1 MSEQIRIRVITKK
14 DGSEAELFH
23 DRNRTLL
30 HTLREGGVS
39 LPSLCDGLG
48 KCGRCLI
55 RFCGYAPLPT
65 PSDRVMLLPEQLRD
79 GYRLACMARP
89 VRDCRVETAFAEERQ
104 IDILTESST
113 VDRLAG
119 EREYRKKNRKHN
131 GRKDIKKSIKTNTMK
146 NFSAD
151 VIVDIGT
158 TTIAMQMIEV
168 ESGHVLDTFT
178 CLNPQKAYGMDVISR
193 IRAGMDG
200 KGEILQELVRNAL
213 AEGIREMKEN
223 VEDGGTCNLEG
234 IFLSANTVMGHLF
247 MGYSVETLGKSPF
260 MPMNIKRD
268 GLDWM
273 GVPTVLVPGISAFVG
288 GDIVSGLYACGL
300 CGCQENGKWL
310 FLDLGTNAE
319 MVMGSGNRVAATAA
333 AAGPAFEGRG
343 KEGMTGTERIAA
355 IASLLEQGIV
365 DETGLMAEA
374 YFETGI
380 EVTMERKASGIQ
392 ARIFQ
397 EDIRDIQMAKAAVRA
412 GIHFLMKHL
421 AIEGYEEIERVYIAG
436 GFGFYLNKKAAARI
450 GLIPSEWQEKAMAAG
465 NTSLAGVRLLERE
478 KAKQDEERKLSEWDI
493 WNRLEEFAG
502 KTETFQ
508 LAEEPEFD
516 KVYVGYMN
524 FDVG

>member
-1 MSEQIRIRVITKK
+1 MSEQIKVTVISKVEEKRT
-14 DGSEAELFH
+14 ELFH
-23 DRNRTLL
+23 DRNKTLL
-30 HTLREGGVS
+30 HTLWEGGIS
-39 LPSLCDGLG
+39 LPSLCGGLG
-48 KCGRCLI
+48 KCGRCLV
-55 RFCGYAPLPT
+55 RFCGYAPFPT
-65 PSDRVMLLPEQLRD
+65 QTDRAVLHPQQLRD
-79 GYRLACMARP
+79 GYRLACTAKP
-89 VRDCRVETAFAEERQ
+89 LKDCKVTTAFIKERQ
-104 IDILTESST
+104 LDILTVSSSPDMPEESEGGADKRSH
-113 VDRLAG
+113 
-119 EREYRKKNRKHN
+119 NRKN
-131 GRKDIKKSIKTNTMK
+131 DRKTV
-146 NFSAD
+146 A
-151 VIVDIGT
+151 VADIGT
-158 TTIAMQMIEV
+158 TTIAMQLLEAG
-168 ESGHVLDTFT
+168 SGYILDTFT
-178 CLNPQKAYGMDVISR
+178 CLNPQKIYGTDVISR
-193 IRAGMDG
+193 IRAGMEG
-200 KGEILQELVRNAL
+200 NGEILRKLVRDVL
-213 AEGIREMKEN
+213 ADGIKKMTEN
-223 VEDGGTCNLEG
+223 VENDGTCRLEH

-247 MGYSVETLGKSPF
+247 MGYPVESLGKSPF
-260 MPMNIKRD
+260 IPMNIKRD
-268 GLDWM
+268 GTNWL
-273 GVPTVLVPGISAFVG
+273 GVPTILVPGISAFVG

-300 CGCQENGKWL
+300 CQQEKSEKWL

-493 WNRLEEFAG
+493 WNLLEEFAG